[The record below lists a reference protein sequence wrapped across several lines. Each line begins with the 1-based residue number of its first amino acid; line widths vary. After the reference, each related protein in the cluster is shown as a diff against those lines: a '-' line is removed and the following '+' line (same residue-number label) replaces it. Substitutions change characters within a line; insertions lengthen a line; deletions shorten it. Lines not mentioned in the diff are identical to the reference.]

1 MQHKTQ
7 EQLQCV
13 AAVYPNETRPAMT
26 RSERLER
33 WADLLDREPS
43 RRLRTLFGTEYQSA
57 DARDK
62 MRRVDS
68 PFSIAFEDPVLR
80 NEGLGSDTYG
90 DAKRFFELTDRQLHN
105 IVCYCHL
112 GASISAEATARHVR
126 AAINGSGDAGM
137 IAWLRGTL
145 VP

>member
-33 WADLLDREPS
+33 WADLLDREPG

-68 PFSIAFEDPVLR
+68 PFRSL
-80 NEGLGSDTYG
+80 
-90 DAKRFFELTDRQLHN
+90 
-105 IVCYCHL
+105 
-112 GASISAEATARHVR
+112 
-126 AAINGSGDAGM
+126 
-137 IAWLRGTL
+137 
-145 VP
+145 